1 MDLFTT
7 GSIGTTLS
15 EITESISLNIEG
27 ILAVFAFIVGLSIVL
42 ALIDSAKEGRLM
54 EQRVKASNKK
64 YGVNR

>member
-54 EQRVKASNKK
+54 EERVKASNKK